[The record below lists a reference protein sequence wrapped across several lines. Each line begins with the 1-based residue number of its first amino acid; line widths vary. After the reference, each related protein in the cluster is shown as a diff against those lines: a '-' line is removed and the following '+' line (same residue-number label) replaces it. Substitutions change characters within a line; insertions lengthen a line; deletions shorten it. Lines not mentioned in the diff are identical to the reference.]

1 MPTKYK
7 GTADEVLALDTFI
20 KLARSFASVQAQ
32 VLPHLQRE
40 HGLTESQFAVLEAV
54 HHLGPLSPGQLC
66 QKILRSGSNVTTVVD
81 NLERDG
87 LVTRERHETDRRIQM
102 VQLTERGRG
111 VIMSAFPAHVSRIA
125 GALTVLTSD
134 EQLVL
139 GRLCRKLG
147 IALAP
152 A

>member
-7 GTADEVLALDTFI
+7 GTSREVLALDTFI
-20 KLARSFASVQAQ
+20 KLARCFASVQAH
-32 VLPHLQRE
+32 VLPHLHR
-40 HGLTESQFAVLEAV
+40 HFGLTESQFAILEAV
-54 HHLGPLSPGQLC
+54 HHLGPLTPGQLC

-102 VQLTERGRG
+102 VSLTEHGRS
-111 VIMSAFPAHVSRIA
+111 VITGALPAHVARIA
-125 GALTVLTSD
+125 EALTVLSND

-139 GRLCRKLG
+139 GRICRKLG

>member
-7 GTADEVLALDTFI
+7 GTGREVLALDTFI
-20 KLARSFASVQAQ
+20 KLARCFASVQAH
-32 VLPHLQRE
+32 VLPHLQRDF
-40 HGLTESQFAVLEAV
+40 GLTESQFAVLEAV
-54 HHLGPLSPGQLC
+54 FHLGPLSPGQLC

-102 VQLTERGRG
+102 VSLTEHGRG
-111 VIMSAFPAHVSRIA
+111 VITGALPAHVAHIA
-125 GALTVLTSD
+125 AALTVLSND

-139 GRLCRKLG
+139 GRICRKLG